1 MSFIQGSSAP
11 KKISIELLVRNT
23 ITILV
28 LLLSLFFAPFYF
40 DGDQMGY
47 YNAYNGIKDVNVL
60 EGYVQYHLYITSD
73 EPIHFLILWIFSNL
87 GISKDI
93 VMAFANAIL
102 ANVLTRLFF
111 KWRVSV
117 GIIVFIIF
125 TNFYLLVLYFSAERL
140 KFAFIFFFI
149 AVLLSL
155 RVKKTYLFI
164 VLSILTHVQMLIFV
178 LSRFFAML
186 MQSMISFFLTL
197 KFKLNFTKVI
207 FIIILFFP
215 IIFLSEHI
223 LYKFKAYSDNSAS
236 KGLLLNTFQPI
247 IFLILS
253 LFYSREKIATS
264 FIFFIIIISSS
275 IVGPERVT
283 MMAYLY
289 FMFYALRINRGINLG
304 VIVTSFY
311 FLAKSIIFVSNVL
324 ENGHGF

>member
-1 MSFIQGSSAP
+1 MSFIQVLSSRN
-11 KKISIELLVRNT
+11 KISIELLIRNT

-28 LLLSLFFAPFYF
+28 LLLSLFFSPFYF
-40 DGDQMGY
+40 EGDQVPY
-47 YNAYNGIKDVNVL
+47 NNAYDGIKGVNVL
-60 EGYVQYHLYITSD
+60 QGYLQYHLYITSD

-87 GISKDI
+87 GIPKDV

-111 KWRVSV
+111 KWRVSI

-164 VLSILTHVQMLIFV
+164 VLSILTHVQMLILV
-178 LSRFFAML
+178 LSRFFAMV
-186 MQSMISFFLTL
+186 MQSVVSFFLTL
-197 KFKLNFTKVI
+197 KFKLKFTKVV
-207 FIIILFFP
+207 FIIILFIP

-223 LYKFKAYSDNSAS
+223 LYKLNAYSDNSAS
-236 KGLLLNTFQPI
+236 KGLLLNTFQPL
-247 IFLILS
+247 IFLVLS
-253 LFYSREKIATS
+253 LFYSREKMATF

-289 FMFYALRINRGINLG
+289 FMFYALRINKGINFG
-304 VIVTSFY
+304 VVVTSFY
-311 FLAKSIIFVSNVL
+311 YFAKSIIFVSNVL
-324 ENGHGF
+324 KNGHGF